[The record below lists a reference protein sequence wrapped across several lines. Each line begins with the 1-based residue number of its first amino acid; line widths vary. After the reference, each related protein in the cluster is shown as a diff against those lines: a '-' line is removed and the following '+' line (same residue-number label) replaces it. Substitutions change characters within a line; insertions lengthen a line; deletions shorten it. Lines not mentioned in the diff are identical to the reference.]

1 MHTLTADEL
10 EAQPRGLLDEIRR
23 GLPVIVFAE
32 GQPTMLAMPLGA
44 DAHMPVALLELAVA
58 LYESDQ
64 ISLGRAA
71 EVAGLRYSSMLDELG
86 RRGIAVVRYSVED
99 LDREL
104 EYVRTLAG
112 PGSRGC

>member
-1 MHTLTADEL
+1 MHTLTAE
-10 EAQPRGLLDEIRR
+10 EVNAEPQRLLDDARN
-23 GLPVIVFAE
+23 GQADIVLVA
-32 GQPTMLAMPLGA
+32 GQPMMLTMPLGA
-44 DAHMPVALLELAVA
+44 NTGTSEALLELAVA

-71 EVAGLRYSSMLDELG
+71 EVAGLPYRDMVDELG
-86 RRGIAVVRYSVED
+86 RRGIPAVRYSVEE

-112 PGSRGC
+112 PR